1 MERLLVTSSKC
12 DDIYNFQSV
21 DKTIKVDF
29 KEFEK
34 KLGIRIV
41 EAGVS
46 SGCYH
51 VVDALFSFYM
61 KGSLNKFK
69 DLPLIFETNVQK
81 PDKVKRKLLC
91 FGTCVRKYKKE
102 WDYLSECH
110 PNAGKCNGFLQN

>member
-1 MERLLVTSSKC
+1 M
-12 DDIYNFQSV
+12 
-21 DKTIKVDF
+21 DF

-34 KLGIRIV
+34 KLGVRIV

-61 KGSLNKFK
+61 KRSLNKFK

-110 PNAGKCNGFLQN
+110 PRQANVMDYFRVTSESEQIKAISGGLSDKEKKIRNR